1 MTKMPLINLKMTE
14 MPLFSLSHFEMTE
27 MPLFILQNDKNA
39 MVLAH
44 FKRD

>member
-1 MTKMPLINLKMTE
+1 MTKMPLINLKMTK
-14 MPLFSLSHFEMTE
+14 MSLFSLSHFEMTE